1 MQQQVAEG
9 NGMAAVLF
17 MVFGFDSLLSW
28 HVLCGGAQGSREEKR
43 VEKGEATKVCMGKGA
58 MWCGTAVGAV

>member
-1 MQQQVAEG
+1 
-9 NGMAAVLF
+9 MAAVLF

-43 VEKGEATKVCMGKGA
+43 GEKGEATKVCMGKGA